1 MYNPG
6 PQEKGHGKGLLAK
19 EHSEEDGSGSSESV
33 ENPSNETQEAPQDK
47 SADGPSGVEGESEG
61 NPEAPEQAKHEG
73 NLSHG
78 DPRETGLA
86 SADDG
91 DREPSQRDKV
101 HSP

>member
-1 MYNPG
+1 V
-6 PQEKGHGKGLLAK
+6 E

-33 ENPSNETQEAPQDK
+33 ENSSNETQEAPQHE
-47 SADGPSGVEGESEG
+47 SADGPSESEGVEGESEG